1 MSTAELQAAVH
12 GNGYDTYG
20 AWNNWNNMYKKRIS
34 GEYYDYEMKAAG
46 FLSLVSWYQCTRLAS
61 LSRSGK
67 TATLVGATLL
77 PLMYVSHGF
86 NKRL

>member
-1 MSTAELQAAVH
+1 
-12 GNGYDTYG
+12 
-20 AWNNWNNMYKKRIS
+20 MYTKRIT

-77 PLMYVSHGF
+77 PVMYISHGF
-86 NKRL
+86 AKRM